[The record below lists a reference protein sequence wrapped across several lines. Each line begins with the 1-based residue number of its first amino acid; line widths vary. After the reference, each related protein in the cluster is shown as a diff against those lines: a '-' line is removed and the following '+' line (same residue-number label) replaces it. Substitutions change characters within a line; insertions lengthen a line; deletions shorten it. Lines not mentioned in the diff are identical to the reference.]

1 MNRYDIIIIGAGA
14 SGLMC
19 ASFLRRSLNVL
30 LIDTN
35 PKIAQKIKI
44 SGGGKCNIT
53 NLHVNSKNYVGDEV
67 FISQTLKEFD
77 NKALI
82 AYLQKQNLPLV
93 LRKKQFYFCK
103 NSSQEIIDI
112 LRKNTSWCKFA
123 LNHKVKTVTKNENG
137 FLIQT
142 EKVKFQANSVIVAS
156 GGASFPS
163 LGASDTAL
171 KIAHG
176 FGIEYRAFKPALVGF
191 TLQKEQFWMKSLSGI
206 SVEVKIKVD
215 AKILQG
221 SLLFAHRGISGPVVL
236 NTSLYWKKGL
246 IEVDFLPGSD
256 IKKLI
261 QKGAK
266 KQISSVLPLP
276 KRFTKAFLEHLHVK
290 DKASELVTHDELE
303 KLLVLHHYCFAPA
316 GNFGF
321 SKAEVSL
328 GGVKTDELNENF
340 ESKKISGLYF
350 IGEAVDVTGE
360 LGGYNFQW
368 AFSSGVKCA
377 SHISQNLK

>member
-30 LIDTN
+30 FIDAN

-53 NLHVNSKNYVGDEV
+53 NLHVNSKNYVGDEK

-77 NKALI
+77 NKALV

-112 LRKNTSWCKFA
+112 LKKNTSWCKFA
-123 LNHKVKTVTKNENG
+123 LSHKVKTVIKNENG

-142 EKVKFQANSVIVAS
+142 DKAKFQSDKVIVAS

-163 LGASDTAL
+163 LGASDIAL
-171 KIAHG
+171 KIASDLD
-176 FGIEYRAFKPALVGF
+176 ISYTSFKPALVGL
-191 TLQKEQFWMKSLSGI
+191 TVQKEQFWMKNLSGI
-206 SVEVKIKVD
+206 SIDVAIKVED
-215 AKILQG
+215 KTIKG
-221 SLLFAHRGISGPVVL
+221 SLLFAHKGISGPSVL
-236 NTSLYWKKGL
+236 NSSLYWKKGL
-246 IEVDFLPGSD
+246 IEVDFLPYENLFSLL
-256 IKKLI
+256 KK
-261 QKGAK
+261 GGK
-266 KQISSVLPLP
+266 KQLSSVLPLP
-276 KRFTKAFLEHLHVK
+276 KRFVKEFLAHLHLE
-290 DKASELVTHDELE
+290 DKSVSKLTQEE
-303 KLLVLHHYCFAPA
+303 KETLTLIHRYRFAPA

-328 GGVKTDELNENF
+328 GGVDIKELQDDF
-340 ESKKISGLYF
+340 EVRKIPSLYF
-350 IGEAVDVTGE
+350 IGEAVDVVGE

-377 SHISQNLK
+377 RSISQNLK